1 MVKIPSGEVLQLP
14 VPGQSLGANNMI
26 ATEEFAINSKCT
38 VPVLQGRLR
47 AYGLPV
53 SGTKPMLIQS
63 LKTFAN
69 DPSAWSQMFQS
80 HKSKTRGAITGA
92 RLKKGSSRQI
102 IAQFGDQPVQ
112 TEYPSNKSVDRKP
125 QKLDEQRIVQ
135 NDSWA
140 MDVLARSKPQHG
152 ESASAGSSAI
162 NNASSSSDL
171 SLEPG
176 NSQMD
181 VDEREHE
188 IALTGIRLRKIERH
202 MSSFT
207 ELSTRFARLEDVLVK
222 AANGAQTP
230 FLQSEP
236 QFKHAPYT
244 RSATSIST
252 PAASITPVPPM
263 SLTHGRSI
271 PASEI
276 SPQNLVVLT
285 LGDEELAVDRTMV
298 PDPPS
303 IVFSHDLSA
312 LFAAWHCSDALVVNG
327 RGIPIK
333 YWPLFYHAKNGIKGG
348 AWKAL
353 RTIWG
358 NWKFVVEER
367 ERFESD
373 NAFWDAYSA
382 NDSHLDYTTIL
393 KRLADNRASQAQQ
406 DVHDVM
412 LFFNG
417 DLSHP
422 NANGAFTYT
431 SGKTTKVLTK
441 AGDIS
446 KKWRA
451 LLGSNTLIAHA
462 WDLRRE
468 AKLNQR
474 TAPAN

>member
-1 MVKIPSGEVLQLP
+1 MRYAAFLFRTSCQLN
-14 VPGQSLGANNMI
+14 L
-26 ATEEFAINSKCT
+26 NSKF
-38 VPVLQGRLR
+38 VQ
-47 AYGLPV
+47 
-53 SGTKPMLIQS
+53 
-63 LKTFAN
+63 
-69 DPSAWSQMFQS
+69 
-80 HKSKTRGAITGA
+80 IT
-92 RLKKGSSRQI
+92 
-102 IAQFGDQPVQ
+102 
-112 TEYPSNKSVDRKP
+112 
-125 QKLDEQRIVQ
+125 
-135 NDSWA
+135 
-140 MDVLARSKPQHG
+140 
-152 ESASAGSSAI
+152 
-162 NNASSSSDL
+162 
-171 SLEPG
+171 
-176 NSQMD
+176 
-181 VDEREHE
+181 
-188 IALTGIRLRKIERH
+188 LTAIRLRKIERH
-202 MSSFT
+202 MSSIT
-207 ELSTRFARLEDVLVK
+207 ELSTRFTRLENVLTK
-222 AANGAQTP
+222 TANGAQTP
-230 FLQSEP
+230 FPQSEP
-236 QFKHAPYT
+236 QFDHAPYT

-252 PAASITPVPPM
+252 PAASITPSVPPM

-285 LGDEELAVDRTMV
+285 LGDEELAVDRTTV

-358 NWKFVVEER
+358 NWKVCLVKLTSKADIKFFNLALQFVVEER

-373 NAFWDAYSA
+373 DAFWDMYSA
-382 NDSHLDYTTIL
+382 NNVHLDYTTIL

-412 LFFNG
+412 LFFDGN
-417 DLSHP
+417 LSHP

-451 LLGSNTLIAHA
+451 LLSNNSLMAHA

-468 AKLNQR
+468 AELNQR

>member
-1 MVKIPSGEVLQLP
+1 
-14 VPGQSLGANNMI
+14 
-26 ATEEFAINSKCT
+26 
-38 VPVLQGRLR
+38 
-47 AYGLPV
+47 
-53 SGTKPMLIQS
+53 
-63 LKTFAN
+63 
-69 DPSAWSQMFQS
+69 
-80 HKSKTRGAITGA
+80 
-92 RLKKGSSRQI
+92 
-102 IAQFGDQPVQ
+102 
-112 TEYPSNKSVDRKP
+112 
-125 QKLDEQRIVQ
+125 
-135 NDSWA
+135 
-140 MDVLARSKPQHG
+140 
-152 ESASAGSSAI
+152 
-162 NNASSSSDL
+162 
-171 SLEPG
+171 
-176 NSQMD
+176 
-181 VDEREHE
+181 
-188 IALTGIRLRKIERH
+188 
-202 MSSFT
+202 MSSYT

-230 FLQSEP
+230 FPQSQP
-236 QFKHAPYT
+236 QFDHAPYT

-252 PAASITPVPPM
+252 PAAYITLPVPPM

-285 LGDEELAVDRTMV
+285 LGDEELAVDRTTV

-358 NWKFVVEER
+358 NWKVSLVKLISKADTNSPNLAPQFVVEER

-373 NAFWDAYSA
+373 DAFWDAHSA
-382 NDSHLDYTTIL
+382 NDTHLDYTTIL

-431 SGKTTKVLTK
+431 SGKTTKVFTK

-462 WDLRRE
+462 WDLRHE
-468 AKLNQR
+468 AKLNQH